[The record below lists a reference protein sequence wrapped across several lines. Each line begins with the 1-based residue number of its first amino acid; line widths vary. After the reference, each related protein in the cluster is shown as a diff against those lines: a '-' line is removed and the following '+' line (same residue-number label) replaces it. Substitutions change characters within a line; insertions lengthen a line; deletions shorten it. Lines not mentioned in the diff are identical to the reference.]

1 MFEVFCFGEIGT
13 LKNTHDIEIKDNV
26 TPLVTSIR
34 KIPLALKPKL
44 KKEIKSLADL
54 NIIQPVQKLTDWVK
68 GYLHYKT
75 ITSQNVSLEA
85 QVKTFYFVEN
95 LCSVLKIF
103 LSFHIFNHHMIY
115 HICDVTMSI
124 SK

>member
-1 MFEVFCFGEIGT
+1 MFEFFYCFGEIGT
-13 LKNTHDIEIKDNV
+13 LKNTHQIEIKDNV

-68 GYLHYKT
+68 GYLRYKT
-75 ITSQNVSLEA
+75 ITSQNVSLEV

-103 LSFHIFNHHMIY
+103 KFSYF
-115 HICDVTMSI
+115 
-124 SK
+124 